1 MKEVL
6 FTKYSNERDSRF
18 AIRTSIIED
27 SKKNKKY
34 VEKTAITKEAEGHI
48 QNMFLAY
55 EKLSEYYKNTDVQF
69 SKCKIKN
76 GVAVFDYIEGNS
88 LGDEFEKLAEN
99 EDYKG
104 ILELYKSFE
113 DIVKKGSGLKPFVMT
128 EKFKEVFGDVTLP
141 DGLMAREYSNI
152 DLIFENVI
160 LGDKYTIID
169 YEWSFD
175 FPVPIEYVM
184 FRSVFTFLYAKNHN
198 NLIKKG
204 LFSFLGFS
212 EKDKEIYIEME
223 KKFQKYVTQN
233 AYPLSYIY
241 DKIRGTN
248 YYLNNAIERISN
260 DNRNLCLTQ
269 VYYDLGKGYNEENSY
284 RQFYEYNQDIKM
296 DISVDREVKNYRFD
310 PACVFSLVNI
320 KKCIG
325 IKNGGA
331 YDLNYT
337 TNGYR
342 NKNTIVFDTID
353 PQINFE
359 SLEENTEKIEVVF
372 NVMPLTEDTVVD
384 YARAIC
390 DKISAEDK
398 YTKQSCYVNELE
410 DEKKHIESLN
420 EELENK
426 NTILEDRNNIL
437 ETDKAELE
445 KHSKQIQNENEKLE
459 ESIALLRNSYDDLK
473 KNADAVNN
481 NNIRQINGLND
492 EIESLRIQL
501 NNVNNNYNAV
511 LNSRIWRTTAG
522 YRRNVGKLK
531 QYIGTHKWTIQMY
544 LVYRSLKV
552 DGIKTT
558 LHRVINRLKG
568 VKNDVNMS
576 EVTNYSELR
585 ENTLD
590 LNNIEP
596 LENFDKTIA
605 IHLHLYYVDLL
616 DEFFD
621 YFMNMPYKFDLYVS
635 CKEGSNI
642 KAITHKFK
650 KLKNVDKVDVRYTI
664 NRGRDIAP
672 LYVQFG
678 AEIEKYDYFLHI
690 HSKKSLHSGSEML
703 DWRKNSMN
711 CLLGSP
717 ERVKKIFTMFEG
729 DTKAGIV
736 CPETSNVMGPIAS
749 HWLRNTAEGRKLL
762 NRMGIPY
769 SGGFFSYPIGSFF
782 WAKTEA
788 LRPVFDMKL
797 KYEDFPKEAGQ
808 IDGTVAH
815 ALERAVAFV
824 CKYKGYN
831 LAILDNEDNLVRI
844 NRTIKSFYSYFAC
857 RIEDVF
863 NFLNRKE
870 VISFDIFDTL
880 ITRLIYNPDDI
891 FMLMERKIYNEYN
904 LKLDYLKVR
913 KEAEAK
919 ATAKKGAFCNIHDI
933 YENMPDKKLG
943 ITEKMAQEFKEMEI
957 SLELDLCIPRKD
969 IQKIFNMLKKEGKK
983 ILLLSDMYL
992 TSDIIA
998 KMLEKCGYSG
1008 WDEMWISCEK
1018 GKRKDN
1024 DEMWKLFAEK
1034 YGTRPAIHI
1043 GDNAQSDVQAPGDL
1057 RLDGLFEGFLV
1068 LNPRDEFK
1076 FSKYYNVFAKYENT
1090 TVENSIIL
1098 GTMVNGYL
1106 CNNAFSS
1113 DNLGEPKFDNTN
1125 DLGAGAFGA
1134 LFTAFADNIY
1144 KWAGKNDLWFLARE
1158 GYVLKEVYDIFAKNI
1173 ADEKVHSEYFL
1184 TSRRSVAVSAIES
1197 IDDVKGVLEQYYD
1210 GNLSNMLKSRLGLNV
1225 NPDFKDMHIIMP
1237 RDIEKV
1243 MKMTEP
1249 YLNDI
1254 LKKATGE
1261 KKEYM
1266 AYINSLEYNENPCVV
1281 DVGYSG
1287 TIQYYLSK
1295 MLNKKIKGAYLSTT
1309 PEKKPEKLGCVCY
1322 SLYPVLN
1329 LEKSKENPIFKN
1341 QLFLEAVLKAPFGQL
1356 MCFENGKPVY
1366 GEDSVISDDI
1376 TSMQNGILEYVSR
1389 VSSVLGKVGEV
1400 NIDKNLASDI
1410 FDISI
1415 MGCWWKKG
1423 MADIFQVTDD
1433 YCSNGEFYY
1442 NELKKEWTV
1451 KKSEN

>member
-6 FTKYSNERDSRF
+6 FTKYSNERDPRF

-27 SKKNKKY
+27 SKKNKRY
-34 VEKTAITKEAEGHI
+34 VEKTAVTKEAEGHV
-48 QNMFLAY
+48 QNMLVAY
-55 EKLSEYYKNTDVQF
+55 EKLSEYYKGTDVQF

-76 GVAVFDYIEGNS
+76 GVAVFDYIDGNS
-88 LGDEFEKLAEN
+88 LGDKFEKLVEN

-169 YEWSFD
+169 YEWSFG
-175 FPVPIEYVM
+175 FPVPVEYIM
-184 FRSVFTFLYAKNHN
+184 FRSVFTFMYAKNHN
-198 NLIKKG
+198 NLIQKD

-212 EKDKEIYIEME
+212 ERDKEIYSEME
-223 KKFQKYVTQN
+223 KNFQKYVTPN

-248 YYLNNAIERISN
+248 YYLNNAIEQINN

-284 RQFYEYNQDIKM
+284 RQLYEYNQDIKL
-296 DISVDREVKNYRFD
+296 DISVDRDVKNYRFD

-325 IKNGGA
+325 IKNGGV
-331 YDLNYT
+331 YDLNYK

-342 NKNTIVFDTID
+342 NNNTIVFDTID
-353 PQINFE
+353 PQVNFE

-372 NVMPLTEDTVVD
+372 NVMPLTENTVVD

-398 YTKQSCYVNELE
+398 YSEQISYVNKLE
-410 DEKKHIESLN
+410 SEKNHLTGLN
-420 EELENK
+420 KDLKDK
-426 NTILEDRNNIL
+426 NVILEVS
-437 ETDKAELE
+437 KAELE
-445 KHSKQIQNENEKLE
+445 KYNKEMQNENENLNRKINLLE
-459 ESIALLRNSYDDLK
+459 SSYDALK
-473 KNADAVNN
+473 RNADAMNN
-481 NNIRQINGLND
+481 NINGLNG

-501 NNVNNNYNAV
+501 NNVNNDYNAV
-511 LNSRIWRTTAG
+511 LNSRIWKTTAG
-522 YRRNVGKLK
+522 YRRSVGKLK
-531 QYIGTHKWTIQMY
+531 QYIGTHKWTLQMY

-568 VKNDVNMS
+568 VQNSVSMP
-576 EVTNYSELR
+576 VATNYGELR

-590 LNNIEP
+590 LNAIKP
-596 LENFDKTIA
+596 LETLDKTIA

-616 DEFFD
+616 EEFFE
-621 YFMNMPYKFDLYVS
+621 YFTNMPYKFDHYVS
-635 CKEGSNI
+635 CKEGSDI

-650 KLKNVDKVDVRYTI
+650 KLKNVGKVDVRYTI

-690 HSKKSLHSGSEML
+690 HSKKSLYSGSEKL

-717 ERVKKIFTMFEG
+717 ERVKKIFTMFEENI
-729 DTKAGIV
+729 KAGIV
-736 CPETSNVMGPIAS
+736 CPETSNVMGVIAS
-749 HWLRNTAEGRKLL
+749 HWLRNAANGRKLL
-762 NRMGIPY
+762 NKMGIPY

-808 IDGTVAH
+808 IDGTLAH

-824 CKYKGYN
+824 CKHRGYN
-831 LAILDNEDNLVRI
+831 LAIVDDEDNVVRI
-844 NRTIKSFYSYFAC
+844 NRTNKVFYPHFANVVKN
-857 RIEDVF
+857 VF
-863 NFLNRKE
+863 TYLNRKE
-870 VISFDIFDTL
+870 VVSFDIFDTL

-933 YENMPDKKLG
+933 YANMPDKKLG

-957 SLELDLCIPRKD
+957 SLELDLCVPRRD
-969 IQKIFNMLKKEGKK
+969 IQKIFNMLKKAGKK

-1008 WDEMWISCEK
+1008 WDEIWISCEK

-1057 RLDGLFEGFLV
+1057 SLKMNALFEGFLV
-1068 LNPRDEFK
+1068 LNPRDAFK

-1098 GTMVNGYL
+1098 GAMVNGYL

-1113 DNLGEPKFDNTN
+1113 DNLGEPKFDNAK

-1134 LFTAFADNIY
+1134 LFATFADNIY

-1173 ADEKVHSEYFL
+1173 IKENGNSEYFL
-1184 TSRRSVAVSAIES
+1184 TSRRSISVPAIEN
-1197 IDDVKGVLEQYYD
+1197 INDIRGILEQNYD
-1210 GNLSNMLKSRLGLNV
+1210 GTFSNLLKARLGLDV
-1225 NPDFKDMHIIMP
+1225 NDDFKNIHIIMP

-1243 MKMTEP
+1243 MKMVEP
-1249 YLNDI
+1249 HLNDI
-1254 LKKATGE
+1254 FEKANAE

-1266 AYINSLEYNENPCVV
+1266 VYINSLRYNENPCVV
-1281 DVGYSG
+1281 DVGYAG

-1295 MLNKKIKGAYLSTT
+1295 MLNKKVKGVYLSTT
-1309 PEKKPEKLGCVCY
+1309 PEKKPEKLGCVCH
-1322 SLYPVLN
+1322 SLYPL
-1329 LEKSKENPIFKN
+1329 LDWGQSKENTVFKN

-1356 MCFENGKPVY
+1356 MCFENGEPIY
-1366 GEDSVISDDI
+1366 GKDRIIGDDI
-1376 TSMQNGILEYVSR
+1376 ASMQNGILEYVSR
-1389 VSSVLGKVGEV
+1389 VSSVLGEVGEV

-1423 MADIFQVTDD
+1423 VADIFKVADD
-1433 YCSNGEFYY
+1433 YCSNGELCYD
-1442 NELKKEWTV
+1442 EQKKEWTV

>member
-6 FTKYSNERDSRF
+6 FTKYSNERDPRF

-27 SKKNKKY
+27 SKKNKRY
-34 VEKTAITKEAEGHI
+34 VEKTAVTKEAEGHV
-48 QNMFLAY
+48 QNMLVAY
-55 EKLSEYYKNTDVQF
+55 EKLSEYYKGTDVQF

-76 GVAVFDYIEGNS
+76 GVAVFDYIDGNS
-88 LGDEFEKLAEN
+88 LGDKFEKLVEN

-128 EKFKEVFGDVTLP
+128 EKFKEVFGDITLP

-152 DLIFENVI
+152 DLIFENII

-169 YEWSFD
+169 YEWSLD
-175 FPVPIEYVM
+175 FPVPIEYIM
-184 FRSVFTFLYAKNHN
+184 FRSVFTFMYVKNHN
-198 NLIKKG
+198 SLIQRD

-212 EKDKEIYIEME
+212 EKEREIYMKME
-223 KKFQKYVTQN
+223 ENFQKYVTIN
-233 AYPLSYIY
+233 AHPLSYVY
-241 DKIRGTN
+241 DKIRGNN
-248 YYLNNAIERISN
+248 YDLSSAIEKIN
-260 DNRNLCLTQ
+260 QENADLCLTQ
-269 VYYDLGKGYNEENSY
+269 VYYDLGNGYSEENSY
-284 RQFYEYNQDIKM
+284 KQFYNYNQDINFT
-296 DISVDREVKNYRFD
+296 ISVDEKVKNYRFD
-310 PACVFSLVNI
+310 PTCVFSLVNI

-325 IKNGGA
+325 VKNGGI
-331 YDLNYT
+331 YDLEFK

-342 NKNTIVFDTID
+342 NKNTIVFDTVD

-359 SLEENTEKIEVVF
+359 NFEENTEKIEIVY
-372 NVMPLTEDTVVD
+372 NVMPLTERTVND

-398 YTKQSCYVNELE
+398 YSEQISYVNKLE
-410 DEKKHIESLN
+410 SEKNHLTGLN
-420 EELENK
+420 KDLKDK
-426 NTILEDRNNIL
+426 NVILEVS
-437 ETDKAELE
+437 KAELE
-445 KHSKQIQNENEKLE
+445 KHNKEMQNENENLNRKINLLE
-459 ESIALLRNSYDDLK
+459 SSYDALK
-473 KNADAVNN
+473 RNADAMNN
-481 NNIRQINGLND
+481 NINGLNG

-501 NNVNNNYNAV
+501 NNVNNDYNAV
-511 LNSRIWRTTAG
+511 LNSRIWKTTAG
-522 YRRNVGKLK
+522 YRRSVGKLK
-531 QYIGTHKWTIQMY
+531 QYIGTHKWTLQMY

-568 VKNDVNMS
+568 VQNSVSMP
-576 EVTNYSELR
+576 VATNYGELR

-590 LNNIEP
+590 LNAIKP
-596 LENFDKTIA
+596 LETLDKTIA

-616 DEFFD
+616 EEFFE
-621 YFMNMPYKFDLYVS
+621 YFTNMPYKFDLYVS
-635 CKEGSNI
+635 CKEGSDI

-650 KLKNVDKVDVRYTI
+650 KLKNVGKVDVRYTI

-717 ERVKKIFTMFEG
+717 ERVKKIFAMFEG

-797 KYEDFPKEAGQ
+797 KYEDFPQEAGQ

-824 CKYKGYN
+824 CKHKGYN
-831 LAILDNEDNLVRI
+831 LAILDNDDNVVRI
-844 NRTIKSFYSYFAC
+844 NRTVKSFYSYFAC
-857 RIEDVF
+857 RMEDVF

-891 FMLMERKIYNEYN
+891 FMLMERKIYNKYN

-919 ATAKKGAFCNIHDI
+919 AVTQKGAFCNIHDI
-933 YENMPDKKLG
+933 YDYMPDKKLG
-943 ITEKMAQEFKEMEI
+943 ITKEMAEEFKEMEI
-957 SLELDLCIPRKD
+957 SLELDLCVPRRD
-969 IQKIFNMLKKEGKK
+969 IQKIFNMLKNAGKK

-1008 WDEMWISCEK
+1008 WDEIWISCEK

-1034 YGTRPAIHI
+1034 YGTRQAIHI

-1057 RLDGLFEGFLV
+1057 RLEGIFEGFLV

-1076 FSKYYNVFAKYENT
+1076 FSKYYNAFSKYENT

-1098 GTMVNGYL
+1098 GTLVNGYL

-1113 DNLGEPKFDNTN
+1113 DNLGETKFDNAK

-1173 ADEKVHSEYFL
+1173 TGEKVNSEYFL
-1184 TSRRSVAVSAIES
+1184 TSRRSVAVPAIES
-1197 IDDVKGVLEQYYD
+1197 ADDVKGILEQYYD

-1225 NPDFKDMHIIMP
+1225 KPDFKDIHIIMP

-1243 MKMTEP
+1243 MKTIEP

-1254 LKKATGE
+1254 FKKANEE

-1266 AYINSLEYNENPCVV
+1266 AYIDSLQYNNNPCVV

-1295 MLNKKIKGAYLSTT
+1295 MLNKKVKGAYLSTT

-1322 SLYPVLN
+1322 SLYPVLD
-1329 LEKSKENPIFKN
+1329 LEKSKENTVFKN

-1366 GEDSVISDDI
+1366 GEDRIIGDDVAN
-1376 TSMQNGILEYVSR
+1376 MQKGILEYVSK
-1389 VSSVLGKVGEV
+1389 VSSVLNGIGEV
-1400 NIDKNLASDI
+1400 NIDKNLASTI
-1410 FDISI
+1410 FDIGL
-1415 MGCWWKKG
+1415 MGCWWKNG
-1423 MADIFQVTDD
+1423 IAEIFKVTDD

-1442 NELKKEWTV
+1442 DEQKKEWTV